1 MKNIYLNSEI
11 NLWTSLVLSFTNV
24 IAKIY
29 KGPTQLKLW
38 MPVFQ
43 QIHCLDH
50 LSKNKLEKAKS
61 TVYIWTSFDSLHM
74 VPNNVNKTCILLVNE
89 TDFNNLKKKYQLVD
103 RIGVRVTQVC
113 FFCNRNNSEDKL
125 IFYKDHQGKPVFWE
139 LYRFIPLS
147 YYFLSSFEYNSV
159 FIVHLRWC

>member
-1 MKNIYLNSEI
+1 MWLQKFTKNQHNWNYECQFFSKSI
-11 NLWTSLVLSFTNV
+11 VL
-24 IAKIY
+24 IIC
-29 KGPTQLKLW
+29 Q
-38 MPVFQ
+38 
-43 QIHCLDH
+43 
-50 LSKNKLEKAKS
+50 KNKLEKAKS

-74 VPNNVNKTCILLVNE
+74 VPNNLNKTCILLVNE